1 MAGKDPA
8 SRREKKIMSVAEKR
22 QPNLTVVLEGIH
34 DPHNVSAILRSA
46 DAVGVLE
53 VQLVYE
59 LEAFPRLGK
68 KSSASALKWVKRRSF
83 RSIKE
88 CYDRL
93 HKEGFLVYATRLGAS
108 SKSIY
113 DLDLTAGVALVFGN
127 EHRGVSDTASSLA
140 DGNFQIP
147 MRGMIQSLNVSVA
160 CAVSLYEAAR
170 QRSLAG
176 LYDVPGLDPAALG
189 TLFDEWITR

>member
-113 DLDLTAGVALVFGN
+113 DLDLTAGGAPRFCHPHKGGA
-127 EHRGVSDTASSLA
+127 HTPS
-140 DGNFQIP
+140 P
-147 MRGMIQSLNVSVA
+147 
-160 CAVSLYEAAR
+160 
-170 QRSLAG
+170 
-176 LYDVPGLDPAALG
+176 
-189 TLFDEWITR
+189 